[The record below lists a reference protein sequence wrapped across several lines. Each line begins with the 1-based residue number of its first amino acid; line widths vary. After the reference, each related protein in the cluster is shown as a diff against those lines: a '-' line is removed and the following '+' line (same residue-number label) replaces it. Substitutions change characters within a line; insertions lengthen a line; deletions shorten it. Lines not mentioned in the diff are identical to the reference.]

1 MSTVYVCICLS
12 LFAADVLAQAL
23 DRLHTD
29 LMTEESRGLFIHYGG
44 VSALLS
50 MLRAGRGG
58 LHAPVDI
65 LMQLT
70 EQSRK

>member
-1 MSTVYVCICLS
+1 MYCICICLS

-23 DRLHTD
+23 DSLHTD
-29 LMTEESRGLFIHYGG
+29 LMTEESRGLFVHYGG

-50 MLRAGRGG
+50 MLRAGRGS
-58 LHAPVDI
+58 LNTSVDI

-70 EQSRK
+70 AQSRK